1 VRNLVQHSIRVR
13 LQPRHLG
20 KGTHPCQV
28 TRAASEHVEADL
40 RCDAV
45 EPGTKQ

>member
-1 VRNLVQHSIRVR
+1 
-13 LQPRHLG
+13 
-20 KGTHPCQV
+20 V